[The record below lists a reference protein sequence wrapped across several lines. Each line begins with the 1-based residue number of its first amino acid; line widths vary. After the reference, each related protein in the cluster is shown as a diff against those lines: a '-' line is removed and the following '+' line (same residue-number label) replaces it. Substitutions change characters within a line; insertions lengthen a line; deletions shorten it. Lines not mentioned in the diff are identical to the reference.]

1 MNKFSLI
8 DLFSKIASNKE
19 AVTTITNVI
28 SNLVEKGTSNNK
40 NTVAKNI
47 PTQKKDNV
55 HSKTAIISL
64 MEKLLVCGILMV
76 RALYSWRY
84 IEKARKHTNG
94 SDTAE
99 KIGNK

>member
-64 MEKLLVCGILMV
+64 MEKHDKLSREIDLK
-76 RALYSWRY
+76 
-84 IEKARKHTNG
+84 EKN
-94 SDTAE
+94 
-99 KIGNK
+99 KIK